1 MYVNFLF
8 QLVSSFCL
16 RKTSKLDHRKL
27 ETIFDSIR
35 KHDNQ
40 RLRFNKIPVWK
51 RSFRENFFA
60 IRIQCLLSAR
70 HNSPIIHL
78 SVYRDDLMTFFN
90 LLKSPNVTVQD
101 LVTTYHQFRSHNDDR
116 RLHNFH
122 YLIYLTT

>member
-1 MYVNFLF
+1 MKIRDFVTIRYLF
-8 QLVSSFCL
+8 
-16 RKTSKLDHRKL
+16 RKGLLFKY
-27 ETIFDSIR
+27 
-35 KHDNQ
+35 
-40 RLRFNKIPVWK
+40 
-51 RSFRENFFA
+51 RENFFA

-78 SVYRDDLMTFFN
+78 RVYTDDLMTFFN

-101 LVTTYHQFRSHNDDR
+101 LVTTYHQFRSHIDDR